1 MSNPFMVA
9 LGGGQ
14 FAESL
19 FDLLPDQCPQVFHF
33 GRTLLVGQQG
43 RDFADE
49 SAFVVLPA
57 HLRHPFFAALAA
69 VVDDAVAGRA
79 EEPGRDLRHRIQ
91 RIGLYEAHEHVLQN
105 IFGFFARGDAPGDE
119 GSQLTAVFPE
129 YFGGVIFRGIHPW
142 GFLPGTNGFF
152 DG

>member
-1 MSNPFMVA
+1 MSSASSRKVNPSISVSSNTSRW
-9 LGGGQ
+9 GGGQ

-57 HLRHPFFAALAA
+57 HLRHPFFTALAA

-105 IFGFFARGDAPGDE
+105 IFGLFARGDAPAMKAP
-119 GSQLTAVFPE
+119 S
-129 YFGGVIFRGIHPW
+129 
-142 GFLPGTNGFF
+142 
-152 DG
+152 